1 MAVVK
6 DIFRI
11 LKNGIWDEH
20 HFRTS
25 ADQVVYTKPDGTAS
39 NVQAELAAQN
49 STLKP
54 LGKKYHAYTR
64 KSDKYQA
71 GSYINF
77 NGDGALDLGSVVF
90 NQGGTVTIKE
100 PMIALVIIRLSGSST
115 ANRIWMQLLNYNK
128 EIMLAESITYGEY
141 STGEIV
147 TCLDLDSNTVLG
159 VKTREDITM
168 NAGGLSSTME
178 IIRIR

>member
-49 STLKP
+49 STLKKITAVYS
-54 LGKKYHAYTR
+54 GDYYF
-64 KSDKYQA
+64 A
-71 GSYINF
+71 G
-77 NGDGALDLGSVVF
+77 
-90 NQGGTVTIKE
+90 
-100 PMIALVIIRLSGSST
+100 
-115 ANRIWMQLLNYNK
+115 
-128 EIMLAESITYGEY
+128 
-141 STGEIV
+141 
-147 TCLDLDSNTVLG
+147 
-159 VKTREDITM
+159 DITFKKM
-168 NAGGLSSTME
+168 NGMVCVNADITSKTSMDAGKTNTIGYVPDGFYPTLHIYAPLIVYSLVRGIIFITPDGKINLIASEQIEVDSYMRFNLSYA
-178 IIRIR
+178 I

>member
-1 MAVVK
+1 MGRIVK
-6 DIFRI
+6 AF
-11 LKNGIWDEH
+11 K
-20 HFRTS
+20 
-25 ADQVVYTKPDGTAS
+25 VC
-39 NVQAELAAQN
+39 N